1 MNWLDWVLI
10 GLLAISVISG
20 LKEGLVKTVFGI
32 AGMIV
37 GVILA
42 SRYYTILAP
51 YLQFV
56 QQENLSKIL
65 AFIII
70 TAVVIVIAGI
80 LGTIFRKLI
89 SMIMLGWLDRLLGA
103 VLSLALCVLSLG
115 VGLALLTKFSFL
127 GLDQIIT
134 QSKIASILLKSYPL
148 IKGLLPSDFS
158 DLGNLF

>member
-10 GLLAISVISG
+10 GILAISVISG

-32 AGMIV
+32 AGMVV
-37 GVILA
+37 GIMLG
-42 SRYYTILAP
+42 SRYYTVLTP
-51 YLQFV
+51 YLTFV
-56 QQENLSKIL
+56 QQENISKIL
-65 AFIII
+65 AIIII
-70 TAVVIVIAGI
+70 TVAVIIVAGI
-80 LGTIFRKLI
+80 LGAIFRKLI
-89 SMIMLGWLDRLLGA
+89 SMIALGFLDRLLGA
-103 VLSLALCVLSLG
+103 VLSLALCVLALG

-134 QSKIASILLKSYPL
+134 QSKIAPILLKSYPL

>member
-10 GLLAISVISG
+10 GFLAISVISG

-37 GVILA
+37 GVRLA

-70 TAVVIVIAGI
+70 TAVVIVVAGI
-80 LGTIFRKLI
+80 LGTIFRKII
-89 SMIMLGWLDRLLGA
+89 SMVMLGWLDRLLGA
-103 VLSLALCVLSLG
+103 ILSLALCIISLG

-134 QSKIASILLKSYPL
+134 QSKIAPILLKSYPL